1 MISAEAQR
9 MQEAQTN
16 AAGSPSVLRLLML
29 EARHE
34 LDRRDLSDES
44 RADARALVEG
54 LRNAIARSPS
64 LSFVDVAAKLQIA
77 ETQTPDH
84 DMIRSAMEDLRRL
97 RAEIRHA

>member
-1 MISAEAQR
+1 MNSTGATSA
-9 MQEAQTN
+9 MK
-16 AAGSPSVLRLLML
+16 AAPTR
-29 EARHE
+29 
-34 LDRRDLSDES
+34 
-44 RADARALVEG
+44 VEG

-84 DMIRSAMEDLRRL
+84 DMIRSAMADLRRL